1 MRSAAILIVV
11 SLLAGSVMACT
22 NGARSGNDEGRKPG
36 ERIGARNGASTHE
49 EVTDSMRLTSTAF
62 EDGGTIP
69 RRHTCDDEDVSPA
82 LEWEGAPAGTVSF
95 ALVVHDP
102 DAPRGDWV
110 HWVIY
115 DIPGHFN
122 GLPEEVGPARRLDSL
137 GEAAQGKNDF
147 GRIGWGGPCPPPG
160 KPHRYVFTLTAL
172 DGRLKIEPGGS
183 REDVEEAARDHILAT
198 ATLTGRYGR

>member
-1 MRSAAILIVV
+1 
-11 SLLAGSVMACT
+11 
-22 NGARSGNDEGRKPG
+22 
-36 ERIGARNGASTHE
+36 
-49 EVTDSMRLTSTAF
+49 MRLTSEAF

-69 RRHTCDDEDVSPA
+69 RRYTCDDEDVSPA
-82 LEWEGAPAGTVSF
+82 LEWEGAPEGTVSF

-115 DIPGHFN
+115 DIPAHFD
-122 GLPEEVGPARRLDSL
+122 GLPEEIGPARRLDNL

-160 KPHRYVFTLTAL
+160 KPHRYVFTLSAL
-172 DGRLKIEPGGS
+172 GARLGLEPGAN
-183 REDVEEAARDHILAT
+183 REKVEEAARNHALAK
-198 ATLTGRYGR
+198 ATLTGRFGR

>member
-1 MRSAAILIVV
+1 MRSAAILIIG
-11 SLLAGSVMACT
+11 SLLAVSVTACT
-22 NGARSGNDEGRKPG
+22 NGARSGNDEGREPG
-36 ERIGARNGASTHE
+36 ERTAPRSGVSNHE
-49 EVTDSMRLTSTAF
+49 EVTDSMRLTSRAF
-62 EDGGTIP
+62 EDGGTIA
-69 RRHTCDDEDVSPA
+69 RRYTCDAEDVSPA

-115 DIPGHFN
+115 DIPGDFD
-122 GLPEEVGPARRLDSL
+122 GLPEGVEPARRPDGL
-137 GEAAQGKNDF
+137 GQAAQGKNDF
-147 GRIGWGGPCPPPG
+147 GRIGWGGPCPPSG

-172 DGRLKIEPGGS
+172 DTRLGLEPGGS
-183 REDVEEAARDHILAT
+183 REDVEEATGDHVLAT